1 MRDVMAR
8 LSAGLATLFLVL
20 AAGPAYATDG
30 PNYPPTTAPTTAV
43 EGVKSGLSGNVSG
56 SNLPNTGFDPAYL
69 GWGIA
74 MLLLGVVLL
83 LISRRRAH

>member
-8 LSAGLATLFLVL
+8 LSAGLATLFLGL
-20 AAGPAYATDG
+20 AAGPAYADG
-30 PNYPPTTAPTTAV
+30 PNYPPTTAPTT
-43 EGVKSGLSGNVSG
+43 GVKGVSSGVSGNVSG
-56 SNLPNTGFDPAYL
+56 SNLPPTGFDPTYL

-74 MLLLGVVLL
+74 VLLLGVVLV